1 MADTKYQSFLEAEDN
16 FCTLA
21 STKED
26 LSDLTIKLDRSKILT
41 AGRKGTF
48 SVLPSEPT
56 SGRAW
61 GKWMD
66 GTLTCENSS
75 RGRLPAEASHLQVH
89 R

>member
-1 MADTKYQSFLEAEDN
+1 MANTKYQSFLEAEDN

-48 SVLPSEPT
+48 S
-56 SGRAW
+56 
-61 GKWMD
+61 
-66 GTLTCENSS
+66 SS
-75 RGRLPAEASHLQVH
+75 RLSQTIWRARG
-89 R
+89 